1 MTTNFFSNSF
11 STRKDFPTQHTRNN
25 IPHQEMA
32 THHRQAMKRRWE
44 RKQQRALRFVE
55 EDDEDETTTTTTTQ
69 TTTTSALQQL
79 SSSTNNDENEDA
91 LEVLA
96 NTVNV
101 TKDGNYVTKEEFDF
115 AMQAAQNALKAKT
128 HANHML
134 TLQAKAAMQNAVMA
148 LKITEKEVRKDSFRE
163 RARGRAGNHFNRMFL
178 TTLFRLF
185 RPFLSFF
192 YCALRRRLTALKSL
206 LIFYHPRSVK
216 RCERNWRI

>member
-1 MTTNFFSNSF
+1 
-11 STRKDFPTQHTRNN
+11 
-25 IPHQEMA
+25 MA

-55 EDDEDETTTTTTTQ
+55 EDDEDETTTTTTQT

-163 RARGRAGNHFNRMFL
+163 GARSRAGNHFNRMFL

-192 YCALRRRLTALKSL
+192 YCTLRRRLTALKSL

>member
-11 STRKDFPTQHTRNN
+11 SQHEKISPHNIRAH

-32 THHRQAMKRRWE
+32 THHRQAMKRGWE

-148 LKITEKEVRKDSFRE
+148 LKITEKEVRRLLS
-163 RARGRAGNHFNRMFL
+163 RA
-178 TTLFRLF
+178 
-185 RPFLSFF
+185 
-192 YCALRRRLTALKSL
+192 
-206 LIFYHPRSVK
+206 PRSRGK
-216 RCERNWRI
+216 PF

>member
-1 MTTNFFSNSF
+1 
-11 STRKDFPTQHTRNN
+11 
-25 IPHQEMA
+25 
-32 THHRQAMKRRWE
+32 MKRRWE
-44 RKQQRALRFVE
+44 RKHHQQQALRFIE
-55 EDDEDETTTTTTTQ
+55 EDDDDEEASSYYRASSSSNA
-69 TTTTSALQQL
+69 TTTSTALRQL
-79 SSSTNNDENEDA
+79 STSNNDENEDA

-163 RARGRAGNHFNRMFL
+163 RARSRAGNHFNRMFL